1 MRASPSPSRRRLTEG
16 EDRRAS
22 LPRHRRT
29 RAQREKMHERE
40 TPRGS
45 HHRLSSSPSVG
56 LRRSP
61 RRRPACRIT
70 ADAPSS
76 SSQSQPPRSF
86 HSRRVSPRLR
96 ASLSSHLG
104 RRHYRFAAPRCLA
117 GAPVADAGDR
127 RLPEITT
134 VVVAEGGRSR
144 AAVLTAGASGRAS
157 TAGNAAAAT
166 ELHCRSPLLLGANC
180 RAAAEPVR
188 RPPSFRFSRSF
199 ESLWLLRKRFG
210 AEVLVVGILIVDFG
224 SRRKGRCDAFELW
237 NLHFELAF
245 ELISGFELLKRMRNG
260 LVGTRTGWQ
269 KSKF

>member
-29 RAQREKMHERE
+29 RAQREKMRERE
-40 TPRGS
+40 PPRGS

-70 ADAPSS
+70 ADTPSS

-86 HSRRVSPRLR
+86 HSRRISLR
-96 ASLSSHLG
+96 
-104 RRHYRFAAPRCLA
+104 
-117 GAPVADAGDR
+117 DR
-127 RLPEITT
+127 RLPENTT

-166 ELHCRSPLLLGANC
+166 GLHCRSPLLLGADC
-180 RAAAEPVR
+180 RASAEPVR
-188 RPPSFRFSRSF
+188 RPPLFRFSRSF

-237 NLHFELAF
+237 NLLFE
-245 ELISGFELLKRMRNG
+245 
-260 LVGTRTGWQ
+260 VGAL
-269 KSKF
+269 SKNYVLCIGIITYGY